1 MREGAAASV
10 TIWNSGDKN
19 DGVAALTCTRRTALK
34 IGLSCPGLAATA
46 GAFEGQAL
54 GGFIALSAK
63 LTGFPAHD
71 LDAQFANALLQAL
84 AANGVAVEA
93 LRQGDDGALPADVA
107 VEIVSAWYTGV
118 LPTVPQPTVGTFH
131 DALVW
136 RALDFTSARSVCAQP
151 GAWADA
157 PASIRE
163 GE

>member
-1 MREGAAASV
+1 M
-10 TIWNSGDKN
+10 N
-19 DGVAALTCTRRTALK
+19 DGVQALTCTRRTALK
-34 IGLSCPGLAATA
+34 IGLVSPGLAATA

-54 GGFIALSAK
+54 GGFVALSAK

-71 LDAQFANALLQAL
+71 LDAQFAGALLQAL
-84 AANGVAVEA
+84 TAKGVDVEA
-93 LRQGDDGALPADVA
+93 LRRGDDGALPADVA

-118 LPTVPQPTVGTFH
+118 LPTAPQPTVGTFH

-157 PASIRE
+157 PASIQEPE